1 MAEAV
6 LHVDDDQGG
15 AGGACG
21 HRVTSGF
28 DADNGRGADRAFGAD
43 NGLGADTADGADRA
57 ADGTRAGLIAG
68 IPSEVTEPTGRQ
80 AFGLHRSL
88 HVPSVEQHS
97 EQIALLWT
105 GQVAMS
111 TTS

>member
-1 MAEAV
+1 VAEAV

-28 DADNGRGADRAFGAD
+28 DADNGLGADRAFGAD
-43 NGLGADTADGADRA
+43 TA

-68 IPSEVTEPTGRQ
+68 IPSEVTEPAGRQ